1 MNSKKNILIISFSHL
16 NKDPRIIRQVAA
28 LEKDY
33 NLYTIGIT
41 PVNNE
46 ISNLIDFYGQNNIFY
61 KLLRLFFSLTNQ
73 FNSYINIVLKQYKLN
88 SIVENIHFDI
98 ILCNDIDTLPL
109 GFKISKKNVPI
120 WVDLHEYSPKEFEHN
135 LLWRL
140 YYQPYKTFLC
150 NKFLPNVN
158 YTSVVCEGIARE
170 YENNFKINTN
180 TIITNASFY
189 NADLVPTILEDKIKI
204 IHHGAAMPN
213 RKIELM
219 IDMMNYLD
227 NNYSLYL
234 MLVVSGS
241 KQQEYINK
249 LKLKANSINK
259 NIYFIDTV
267 PTNLISS
274 TINKFDIGLYI
285 LEPSGFNEHF
295 ALPNKFFEFIQAR
308 LCLAVSPNPEMAS
321 IVNKFKLGIVSE
333 DFKANSMANAISKLS
348 QDEIVSYKTNSNNN
362 AWEFSADKNLLI
374 MQNVAKKIIEER
386 NI

>member
-1 MNSKKNILIISFSHL
+1 MNSKKNILIISFSQL

-41 PVNNE
+41 PVSNE

-73 FNSYINIVLKQYKLN
+73 FNSYANIVLKQYKLN
-88 SIVENIHFDI
+88 SIVEKIHFDI

-170 YENNFKINTN
+170 YENNFKITTN
-180 TIITNASFY
+180 KIITNASFY
-189 NADLVPTILEDKIKI
+189 NTELVPTILEDKIKI

-333 DFKANSMANAISKLS
+333 DFKANSMAYAISKLS